1 MFNSL
6 SLSVCNILQDF
17 FMFYNEYGLNILY
30 VLS

>member
-1 MFNSL
+1 MFKSL
-6 SLSVCNILQDF
+6 YLSVFNMLWDF